1 MIPLA
6 DYNALEGT
14 DISLAPDEVLTYF
27 PDEEFDSGEI
37 VLGKENYH
45 VKENLK
51 ESNLQKKKEADVTKN
66 IYLVMA
72 DDAAV
77 EHVIQLYG
85 PTKIP
90 ITMQYLLNFDMK
102 GNDSADGDKRRGAVM
117 LCRIQ
122 RSLCTGILWRLR
134 RIFLPWNFCR
144 ILVPDGD
151 GPDHLLQTDF

>member
-1 MIPLA
+1 MNKNTRYVPLNAMKYDNQLKFDTDSGNGYDADAMRGLYVIPLA

-37 VLGKENYH
+37 VLGKETYH

-85 PTKIP
+85 PTK
-90 ITMQYLLNFDMK
+90 NSDH
-102 GNDSADGDKRRGAVM
+102 DAV
-117 LCRIQ
+117 
-122 RSLCTGILWRLR
+122 SVE
-134 RIFLPWNFCR
+134 F
-144 ILVPDGD
+144 
-151 GPDHLLQTDF
+151 